1 MNGRPD
7 KNMKKNAFLLLI
19 FLSVAILFFNIGS
32 VARAMFIDGDRYRE
46 EAEAQQLSD
55 TILTAPR
62 GTIYD
67 KNMNYLVKSA
77 SAWIFCATHA
87 NFMLEETRE
96 KIAKF
101 LSEVFETEYDTIYGK
116 IDDTTSKY
124 SVVQKQVTAAEK
136 QEIEAFIEENG
147 YGGILYFT
155 PSSMRY
161 YPSNN
166 FASTVLGFINAD
178 GEGKGG
184 LELVYNDELVGT
196 SGRIITAKDAKSQS
210 MSSDYETIVDA
221 EEGTGLVLTIDS
233 TIQYYLEKALS
244 EAVED
249 YDALGAY
256 GIVMDV
262 DTGAVLAMSN
272 KPDYDPNNA
281 YQIYDEEAKAAVE
294 EYKGTDEYTEKYNEA
309 LFSQWNNKTIS
320 FTYEPGSVF
329 KIFTLAAALEEGV
342 VTENTTYN
350 CNGVYHIG
358 GWNIRC
364 ARRTGHG
371 LQTMTEGLM
380 NSCNPF
386 FISVGQELGTERY
399 FKYFEAFGFT
409 EKTGIDLTGEATP
422 VAGVTYHAKETF
434 TKVNLASTSFGQ
446 TINVTPIQ
454 IITATCAI
462 ANGGYLMQPYVVA
475 GKVDSEG
482 NVLSTTEPVVKRQVI
497 SEDTSKTVC
506 EMMEQV
512 VSGGT
517 GKNAYIAGYRVAGKT
532 ATSQKISQSLQQDED
547 IYSGSFVCFAPADDP
562 EIAVLVIID
571 EPGGD
576 VHSGSV
582 VAAPVAKEVMEN
594 SLIYMNVEPEY
605 TEKELATVT
614 KTAPQLVKQNV
625 SAAVKTAANHGY
637 STKVIGNGDKVIAQ
651 NPPANQT
658 IASGGVI
665 ILYTEE
671 EVRSSTVKVPDFT
684 GMTISQVNKLAVET
698 GLNITFSGP
707 SLTTSSTVAFKQS
720 YEVGAEIE
728 AGSSVTVYFQETTG
742 VEDYSA
748 D

>member
-7 KNMKKNAFLLLI
+7 KNMKKNAFMLLI

-32 VARAMFIDGDRYRE
+32 IARAMFINGDRYRE

-67 KNMNYLVKSA
+67 KNMNPLVKSA
-77 SAWIFCATHA
+77 SAWICCATPA
-87 NFMLEETRE
+87 NIKKDETRE
-96 KIAKF
+96 KIAKY
-101 LSEVFETEYDTIYGK
+101 LSEVFDEAYDKIYDK
-116 IDDTTSKY
+116 IDDTESKY
-124 SVVQKQVTAAEK
+124 AVIQKQVTAAEK
-136 QEIEAFIEENG
+136 TKIEEFIKENG
-147 YGGILYFT
+147 YGGVLYFT

-161 YPSNN
+161 YPTNN
-166 FASTVLGFINAD
+166 FASTVIGFINAD
-178 GEGKGG
+178 SEGKGG
-184 LELVYNDELVGT
+184 LELVYNDELVGQP
-196 SGRIITAKDAKSQS
+196 GRIITAKDAKSQS
-210 MSSDYETIVDA
+210 MSSDFETIVDA
-221 EEGTGLVLTIDS
+221 QEGTGLILTLDS

-244 EAVED
+244 EAVVD

-281 YQIYDEEAKAAVE
+281 YKVFDKKAKEALK
-294 EYKGTDEYTEKYNEA
+294 EYEDTDEYTEKYNEA

-342 VTENTTYN
+342 VSKNTTYN
-350 CNGVYHIG
+350 CTGVYHIG

-371 LQTMTEGLM
+371 HQNMTQGLM

-386 FISVGQELGTERY
+386 FISVGQELGTDRY

-422 VAGVTYHAKETF
+422 VAGVTYHAKDSF

-446 TINVTPIQ
+446 TVNVTPIQ
-454 IITATCAI
+454 IITATCAV

-475 GKVDSEG
+475 GKVDSDG
-482 NVLSTTEPVVKRQVI
+482 NVLSTTEPQIKRQVI
-497 SEDTSKTVC
+497 SADTSKTVC

-512 VSGGT
+512 VSAGT

-532 ATSQKISQSLQQDED
+532 ATSQKISQSLQQEED

-582 VAAPVAKEVMEN
+582 VAAPVAKEVIEN

-614 KTAPQLVKQNV
+614 KTAPQLVRQNV

-637 STKVIGNGDKVIAQ
+637 STKVIGKGDKVVAQ
-651 NPPANQT
+651 KPTANQS
-658 IASGGVI
+658 IPSGGVI
-665 ILYTEE
+665 VLYTED

-684 GMTISQVNKLAVET
+684 GMTISQVNKAAVEA

-707 SLTTSSTVAFKQS
+707 SHTTSSTVAFKQS
-720 YEVGAEIE
+720 YGAGAEIE

-742 VEDYSA
+742 VEDMA
-748 D
+748 EG